1 MNTSIIISWYN
12 TDWLAE
18 KNLPAL
24 LIATKNK
31 RNNIIEIIIVD
42 DGSIDKSVDII
53 KSRFPEVKLIR
64 HKINRGFSA
73 TVNTGVRMAKGELVC
88 LMNSDVLP
96 EVDFLESIYSHFK
109 NPKVFAVSLNE
120 AGNFGWAK
128 GFFRNGFIGHEPGG
142 KGDTPH
148 ATFWVS
154 GGSGVYRRKTW
165 MDLGGMDEK
174 LFSPFYWED
183 LDLSYR
189 AMKRGYQ
196 LVWDPNAKVEHIHE
210 TTISKLSQKYVSRIQ
225 ERNQLLYIWKNLG
238 SPNLLRKNITSIIK
252 RVISHPGYLRIV
264 LMALSKI
271 GPLFKTRSKEKKEA
285 KVSDEAIFA
294 KF

>member
-1 MNTSIIISWYN
+1 MKTSIVIPWYN
-12 TDWLAE
+12 TAWLAE
-18 KNLPAL
+18 KNLPIL
-24 LIATKNK
+24 LAAVKSK

-42 DGSIDKSVDII
+42 DASIDKSIDII
-53 KSRFPEVKLIR
+53 KSGFPEVKLIR

-96 EVDFLESIYSHFK
+96 ETDFLESIYTHFK

-154 GGSGVYRRKTW
+154 GGSGVFRRKTW

-196 LVWDPNAKVEHIHE
+196 LLWDPNAKVKHLHE
-210 TTISKLSQKYVSRIQ
+210 TTISKLPQKYVSRIQ
-225 ERNQLLYIWKNLG
+225 ERNQLLFIWKNLG
-238 SPNLLRKNITSIIK
+238 SQALTKKHIEGLFKRIIK
-252 RVISHPGYLRIV
+252 HPGYLRIII
-264 LMALSKI
+264 LALSKI
-271 GPLFKTRSKEKKEA
+271 FLVIRARKKEKKESRI
-285 KVSDEAIFA
+285 SDEAIFA
-294 KF
+294 RF